1 MANQA
6 AWITEPK
13 ARPLKVDFAA
23 DPKAGLGEVV
33 IKNGAVSVNP
43 LDCKRLPLSK

>member
-6 AWITEPK
+6 AWITKPK
-13 ARPLKVDFAA
+13 ARPLEVDFAA

-33 IKNGAVSVNP
+33 IKNSAVSINP